1 MLGSRTQNQT
11 PLSLVRFAIA
21 VQYHG
26 QTRKWTSTLPIE
38 AWLLHP
44 SPGWSSS
51 LRASYVQVLR
61 CSSFPRADKHTQGC
75 SHLRHSKPRYRSL
88 LAFVD
93 QAHHGRSGCCGMH
106 DQIRPRMVGTW
117 CGWALAEY
125 SGADV
130 EPGRCDPAFTC
141 SLTLSFIRFLV
152 SLFGFSATA
161 WFGRDH

>member
-1 MLGSRTQNQT
+1 MC
-11 PLSLVRFAIA
+11 FAIA
-21 VQYHG
+21 VHHHG
-26 QTRKWTSTLPIE
+26 QTRNYR
-38 AWLLHP
+38 
-44 SPGWSSS
+44 SSRQVLYRS
-51 LRASYVQVLR
+51 KFGCCIQVRVGHRVFVHCQVLR

-152 SLFGFSATA
+152 SLFGFSPTA